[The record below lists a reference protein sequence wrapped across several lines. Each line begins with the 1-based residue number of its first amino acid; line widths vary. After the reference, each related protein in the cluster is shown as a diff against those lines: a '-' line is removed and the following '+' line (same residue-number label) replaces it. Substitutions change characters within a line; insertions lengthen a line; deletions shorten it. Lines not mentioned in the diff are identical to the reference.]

1 MNCLKSF
8 LCKVILSGNVL
19 LLMNSSFL
27 FLLKSNDLLRL
38 LFLNHACMHALKPK
52 LKAPVLLVL
61 GRGPRGLW
69 QCPVMSDWEQAAVD
83 TLSNCKCQ
91 GPSISDRLS
100 ESLYS
105 LITQSLSLVKV
116 SSSLCAYWLCYSQ

>member
-27 FLLKSNDLLRL
+27 FLLKSNYLLRL
-38 LFLNHACMHALKPK
+38 LFLNHACMHALKPEIE
-52 LKAPVLLVL
+52 
-61 GRGPRGLW
+61 GTGIIGTGPRGLW
-69 QCPVMSDWEQAAVD
+69 QCPIMSDWEQAAVD